1 MEIKRDALVFLDRW
15 LNQPRRKPLVIRG
28 ARQVGKST
36 LVEQFAAARGLSLCE
51 IDLERHRGLKGVFAS
66 LDADRICE
74 ELSVLAGRA
83 VDAPGTLLFLDEIQA
98 VPEAIEALR
107 YLRQDRPSLP
117 VVAAGSLLEFALDK
131 ARLSMPVGRIT
142 YLFLGPLS
150 FPEFLGAV
158 EPDLRAWL
166 ERFADTG
173 ELPATAHEKLLRRAR
188 QFCFVGGMP
197 EAVAA
202 YADGGSL
209 PAASEVQRDILQTY
223 EDDFAKYAGGR
234 DLALMQEIFRRLPAV
249 ACRKVKYVN
258 FSREARAREVKGIL
272 SLFRKARVCQAV
284 ESTDAS
290 GVPLFAGADPDV
302 WKPLFLDV
310 GLANHACGVDWR
322 MLEALDATRFVNEGA
337 IAEQFVGQEL
347 LYADGG
353 FEEPRLAYWLR
364 EGAKSNAE
372 VDYLL
377 ASGPEIFPVEVK
389 AGKSGTLR
397 SLRQFV
403 LAKSPRTAFRLD
415 ANPPGRQTVSFSE
428 TGRDF
433 SHELVSLP
441 FYAARFLPRF
451 CERERRDVR
460 P

>member
-1 MEIKRDALVFLDRW
+1 M
-15 LNQPRRKPLVIRG
+15 
-28 ARQVGKST
+28 
-36 LVEQFAAARGLSLCE
+36 FAT
-51 IDLERHRGLKGVFAS
+51 

-173 ELPATAHEKLLRRAR
+173 EMPATAHEKLLRRAR

-197 EAVAA
+197 GAVAA

-337 IAEQFVGQEL
+337 IAEQFVGGV
-347 LYADGG
+347 YRFIGIAIMGKDPS
-353 FEEPRLAYWLR
+353 EEEAR
-364 EGAKSNAE
+364 EA
-372 VDYLL
+372 
-377 ASGPEIFPVEVK
+377 
-389 AGKSGTLR
+389 LR